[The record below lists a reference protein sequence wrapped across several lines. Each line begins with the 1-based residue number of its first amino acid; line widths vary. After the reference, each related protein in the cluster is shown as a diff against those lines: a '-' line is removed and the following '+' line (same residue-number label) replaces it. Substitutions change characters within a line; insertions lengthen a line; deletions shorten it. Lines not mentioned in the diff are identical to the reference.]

1 VLSLVKCP
9 WQPRL
14 SPFGPFVGIINEV
27 GPEAT
32 IAQSTRELKT
42 RIRFLAKTRIRF
54 LALEGHNFYFGYRQ
68 RCLLRAILGLILN
81 KLW

>member
-1 VLSLVKCP
+1 LVKCP

-32 IAQSTRELKT
+32 IAQSTRE
-42 RIRFLAKTRIRF
+42 FKTRIRF
-54 LALEGHNFYFGYRQ
+54 LALEGHNFYFGYRP